1 MFDLDAQTRVRVRT
15 REHACSANIESINQ
29 MNVHGAF
36 EAASV
41 HRSVPDLAGPRP
53 LPVLGNL
60 LAFARG
66 GTPHRRL
73 AGWRERYG
81 ATYRMRFPG
90 RDVVVT
96 SAPDIIDTV
105 LRQRPATFRRAS
117 FVSELIDELGGHGLF
132 NAEGE
137 DWQRLRRIAMR
148 GLNAKYLR
156 GSFATISRSA
166 ERLRDRWSASAGARV
181 DVVDDMMRYTLEVSV
196 GLTMNYDLG
205 AAGEDGLHRQLSQ
218 LFDALGRRLTSPLPY
233 WRYVRLPAD
242 RRVDAAVAAARDL
255 VLDRYAEAKR
265 RVAGGD
271 APTDFLS
278 ALAEADVDGDELI
291 DDDDVVGNVL
301 AMIVAGEDTTAAAA
315 SWVMYFLAAHPDVQ
329 RQVRAEADEVLGPDG
344 SITEPSALSRL
355 RYAEAVVNEAI
366 RLRPPTPYVPLEPL
380 VDTTVTDGPD
390 RLDIDAGTPIFLL
403 LSHGSG
409 EDARRYP
416 DPQSFRPERWLA
428 GGVDGTATPTFQPHL
443 PFGNGPRFCPGR
455 NLALMETTLIA
466 AMTCQAFT
474 IEPDTSAG
482 PVGERLTFAVFPT
495 NLGVRLRPRE
505 PHPPV
510 TRTSR
515 AA

>member
-1 MFDLDAQTRVRVRT
+1 MR
-15 REHACSANIESINQ
+15 
-29 MNVHGAF
+29 
-36 EAASV
+36 
-41 HRSVPDLAGPRP
+41 RSVPDLAGPRP
-53 LPVLGNL
+53 LPFLGNL
-60 LAFARG
+60 VAFARG
-66 GTPHRRL
+66 GTPHRTL

-117 FVSELIDELGGHGLF
+117 FVSDLIDELGAHGLF

-156 GSFATISRSA
+156 ESFATIGRSA
-166 ERLRDRWSASAGARV
+166 ERLRDRWSASAGDRV
-181 DVVDDMMRYTLEVSV
+181 DVVDDMLRYTLEVSV

-205 AAGEDGLHRQLSQ
+205 ATGGTGEDGLHRQLSQ
-218 LFDALGRRLTSPLPY
+218 LFEALGRRLTSPVPY

-242 RRVDAAVAAARDL
+242 RRVDAAVAAARGL
-255 VLDRYAEAKR
+255 ILDRYAEAKGR
-265 RVAGGD
+265 MVRGD

-278 ALAEADVDGDELI
+278 ALAKADVDGDELI
-291 DDDDVVGNVL
+291 NDDDVVGNVL
-301 AMIVAGEDTTAAAA
+301 TMIVAGEDTTAAAA
-315 SWVMYFLAAHPDVQ
+315 SWVMHFLATHPDVQ
-329 RQVRAEADEVLGPDG
+329 RRVRAEADEVLGPG
-344 SITEPSALSRL
+344 RSITEPSVLSRL

-366 RLRPPTPYVPLEPL
+366 RLRPPTPYIVLEPL

-409 EDARRYP
+409 DDARRFP
-416 DPQSFRPERWLA
+416 DPQSFRPERWLTA
-428 GGVDGTATPTFQPHL
+428 GANGTAPAAPPPHL

-455 NLALMETTLIA
+455 NLALMEATLIA
-466 AMTCQAFT
+466 AMTCQTFT
-474 IEPDTSAG
+474 IEPDASAG
-482 PVGERLTFAVFPT
+482 PVGERVTFAVVPT
-495 NLGVRLRPRE
+495 NLGVRLQPNHPDRVSPRS
-505 PHPPV
+505 
-510 TRTSR
+510 TR
-515 AA
+515 